1 MTSAPNAARLLPLVA
16 VMAGLVCIQLAC
28 SLQSL
33 DYLQNGGPRDG
44 AIGNQDVDMST
55 PDTVSPSGA
64 LLDATRDEGMLSDA
78 SVLDAFPTLDSS
90 GLDSQIRDSL
100 VLDTRGEVGNN
111 QGTDTSS
118 PDTVGTN
125 GGLLDASVLDAP
137 PALDNSGPDKPDA
150 PSRADT
156 AFGGSTGTADART
169 PQGGAGGHSSSSG
182 GSSSTGGN
190 SSSGGS
196 SSTGGASNSGGSSS
210 TGGTSST
217 GGNSN
222 TGGTG
227 GTSLIDGGA
236 GGQGATGGQAGAAG
250 GADGGTST
258 TACSGVLHANICW
271 YLGAQGSSCQQACA
285 SHGQPA
291 SGAASH
297 VGTAMQGG
305 SLAEC
310 GVILGLLGI
319 TGTPSTSFGL
329 DGLGCFVRANGNSF
343 WFSLPNFSATASQ
356 GNAKLVCGCAQ

>member
-156 AFGGSTGTADART
+156 ALGGSTGTADART
-169 PQGGAGGHSSSSG
+169 PQGGAGGHSSS
-182 GSSSTGGN
+182 
-190 SSSGGS
+190 
-196 SSTGGASNSGGSSS
+196 SGGSSS

-250 GADGGTST
+250 GVDGGTST

>member
-118 PDTVGTN
+118 PDTVGPN

-137 PALDNSGPDKPDA
+137 PALDNSSPDKPDA
-150 PSRADT
+150 PPRADT
-156 AFGGSTGTADART
+156 ALGGSTGTADART
-169 PQGGAGGHSSSSG
+169 PQGGAGGHSSS
-182 GSSSTGGN
+182 
-190 SSSGGS
+190 
-196 SSTGGASNSGGSSS
+196 SGGSSS

-250 GADGGTST
+250 GVDGGTST

>member
-1 MTSAPNAARLLPLVA
+1 
-16 VMAGLVCIQLAC
+16 
-28 SLQSL
+28 
-33 DYLQNGGPRDG
+33 
-44 AIGNQDVDMST
+44 MSI

-78 SVLDAFPTLDSS
+78 PVLDAPPTLDSS
-90 GLDSQIRDSL
+90 KLDSPFRDSL
-100 VLDTRGEVGNN
+100 VLDTRGEIGNN
-111 QGTDTSS
+111 QGTDTST
-118 PDTVGTN
+118 PDRVGPD
-125 GGLLDASVLDAP
+125 GGLLDATPKDGTVGDARVLDVRP
-137 PALDNSGPDKPDA
+137 TLDSFNPERPDSPSGAD
-150 PSRADT
+150 RAS
-156 AFGGSTGTADART
+156 GGSGGTADGGT

-182 GSSSTGGN
+182 GT
-190 SSSGGS
+190 
-196 SSTGGASNSGGSSS
+196 SNSGGSSR

-236 GGQGATGGQAGAAG
+236 GGQGATGGQAGATG
-250 GADGGTST
+250 GTDGGTST
-258 TACSGVLHANICW
+258 TACSGVLHADICW
-271 YLGAQGSSCQQACA
+271 YLGPQGSSCQQACA

>member
-1 MTSAPNAARLLPLVA
+1 MTSAPNAARLSPLVA

-44 AIGNQDVDMST
+44 AIGNQDVEMSI

-78 SVLDAFPTLDSS
+78 PVLDAPPTLDSS
-90 GLDSQIRDSL
+90 GLDSPIRDSL
-100 VLDTRGEVGNN
+100 VLDTRGAVGNN
-111 QGTDTSS
+111 QGTDTST
-118 PDTVGTN
+118 PDTLGPDR
-125 GGLLDASVLDAP
+125 GLLDASVLDAP
-137 PALDNSGPDKPDA
+137 PALDNSSPDKPDA
-150 PSRADT
+150 PPRADT
-156 AFGGSTGTADART
+156 ALGGSTGTADART

-182 GSSSTGGN
+182 GSSSTGG
-190 SSSGGS
+190 
-196 SSTGGASNSGGSSS
+196 ASNSGGSSS
-210 TGGTSST
+210 TGGTSRT

-356 GNAKLVCGCAQ
+356 ANAKLVCGCTQ